1 MRTVTTGHAAGQ
13 SSINSGRSVLP
24 VTRHRLENG
33 LEVLVREIPHAA
45 VSGCWALYRVGSRNE
60 RLGITG
66 TSHMVEHMLFKGG
79 GKLGKGDIGKLVTR
93 LGGEYNGFTTKDFT
107 AYYEILPAE
116 EIETGLMIEAERMMN
131 AAFDPKEVEAER
143 TVMLSEREG
152 NENDPEFQCL
162 EELFLTSYRV
172 HPYRWSEGGLK
183 QDIARIDRED
193 LVDYYH
199 KYYAPEN
206 AVLVLVG
213 PFKASH
219 IIPKVESYFGSAEA
233 RGKPNE
239 HIDSEPGQVG
249 ERRVGLHARSEADYV
264 KVAYHTPRFDNSDIY
279 PLIMLDAILGGIRL
293 FAFGPGQTSGR
304 SLRLYRALVERKI
317 ATYASSEFWPTID
330 PSVFMLDMTVW
341 DGVPI
346 DRAEKMLFNEV
357 EKLQSKP
364 PGRNELDRALAQVK
378 AQYAYALDGVTRQGF
393 LIGIFELVTSFETMD
408 ALIQKLSA
416 VTPEQVSEAARKYLS
431 TENRTVC
438 RSIGI
443 RK

>member
-1 MRTVTTGHAAGQ
+1 MKASNEAMT
-13 SSINSGRSVLP
+13 SSGSNRSSRSLLP
-24 VTRHRLENG
+24 VTRQRLDNG

-79 GKLGKGDIGKLVTR
+79 GKLGKGDIGKMVTR

-107 AYYEILPAE
+107 AYYEILPADH
-116 EIETGLMIEAERMMN
+116 IETGLMIEAERMMN
-131 AAFDPKEVEAER
+131 AAFDPREVDAER
-143 TVMLSEREG
+143 SVMLSEREG
-152 NENDPEFQCL
+152 NENDPEFQCM
-162 EELFLTSYRV
+162 EELFLTSYRI

-183 QDIARIDRED
+183 QDIARIERED
-193 LVDYYH
+193 LIDYYH

-206 AVLVLVG
+206 AVLVIVG
-213 PFKASH
+213 PYKASQ
-219 IIPKVESYFGSAEA
+219 ILPRVEKYFASAEP
-233 RGKPNE
+233 RGKPA
-239 HIDSEPGQVG
+239 EPVEAEPTQVG
-249 ERRVGLHARSEADYV
+249 ERRVGLRAISEADYV
-264 KVAYHTPRFDNSDIY
+264 KVAYHTPKFDNADIY
-279 PLIMLDAILGGIRL
+279 SLIMLDAVLGGIRL

-304 SLRLYRALVERKI
+304 SLRLYKALVERKI
-317 ATYASSEFWPTID
+317 ASYASSEFWPTID

-341 DGVPI
+341 NGVPV
-346 DRAEKMLFNEV
+346 DRAEKALLAEV
-357 EKLQSKP
+357 DKLHSKP
-364 PGRNELDRALAQVK
+364 PAKNELERALSQVK

-408 ALIQKLSA
+408 ALVQKLSS
-416 VTPEQVSEAARKYLS
+416 VTPEQISEAARKYLS
-431 TENRTVC
+431 SENRTVC